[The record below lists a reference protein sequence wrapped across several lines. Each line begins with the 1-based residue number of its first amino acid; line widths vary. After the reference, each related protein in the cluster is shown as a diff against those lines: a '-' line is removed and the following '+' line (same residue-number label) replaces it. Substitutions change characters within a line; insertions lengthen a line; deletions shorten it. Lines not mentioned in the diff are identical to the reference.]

1 MRFIL
6 RMVRREARASWKR
19 LLFFFL
25 CVGLGVGAIITIRS
39 VIQSVR
45 DGLVRE
51 ARTLTAADVLIATNR
66 PLEAAEQARID
77 GRLADARA
85 GRQSRSIE
93 TATMVR
99 PSAGTRPVARVAEVQ
114 GVDAAFPLY
123 GQVTL
128 RGGAGYTHDLLRDG
142 GALVRPELLAHL
154 GVGVGDR
161 LRIGE
166 RDFTIRGVV
175 LSEPGRRVGAF
186 SLGPRVLVDL
196 ADLERS
202 GLLQFGSRARHRTMV
217 QVPDPAI
224 DGLVRQLRA
233 DFPRQ
238 FVSVSSYRTAQD
250 NIGEDLQRAE
260 DYLSLVGF
268 VMVVLGGL
276 GVWSVTRVFVRQKMH
291 AVAVLKCVGA
301 STGQLLAVYVAQVLV
316 MSLVG
321 SVVGAVIAALALRA
335 IPASVVA
342 SLPGTVLALQPS
354 AVLQGMAVGVLVSF
368 LFSFV
373 PLLDVR
379 AVKPLLLLR
388 DERPAAAGPRRGG
401 RLLSRWGGRFDA
413 ATVATTVLVGLA
425 LAGVST
431 WQAGSTRVGLIVTG
445 GLLTVAVALS
455 VVGRLLVRL
464 VRPLRRVSWFPLRH
478 ALTSIG
484 RPGNQT
490 QVILVAVGLGAFF
503 ILGVRAL
510 QSNLLD
516 ELSLD
521 LRSGGADL
529 FLIDIQPAQAE
540 AVRAFVAERLPG
552 QPSRVVPV
560 LRARVTGV
568 HGRSLS
574 LDSADEV
581 RGQGS
586 LAREYVLTYR
596 GRLEANE
603 TIVAGRFWPDTPAST
618 PEVSIE
624 ESLRDRFGFSL
635 DDRIRFDILGRVV
648 EARVTSVRRVVWSDT
663 RAGGFMF
670 VFRPGTLERAPGTFI
685 ATVQGPTDP
694 AARARLQGE
703 LAMRFPNVSAID
715 VLEVA
720 RTVESVLGNVTLAVS
735 VVGAVALLSGLLIL
749 AGTVAMTKFERLHDA
764 AVFKTLGASNTTMTG
779 MVAIEYG
786 ALGLLGGLVGAIAAL
801 LLTWVVSQQVLEIRW
816 RPAPGL
822 LALGVLATA
831 VLSAAVGVISSLDV
845 LRRKPLAILRAE

>member
-45 DGLVRE
+45 DDLVRE

-77 GRLADARA
+77 ARLAGARA

-93 TATMVR
+93 TATMAR
-99 PSAGTRPVARVAEVQ
+99 PSAGTRPVARVAEVL

-128 RGGAGYTHDLLRDG
+128 QGGAEYTHDLLRNG
-142 GALVRPELLAHL
+142 GALVRPELLTHL

-166 RDFTIRGVV
+166 RDVTIRGV
-175 LSEPGRRVGAF
+175 LLGEPGRRVGAF
-186 SLGPRVLVDL
+186 SLGPRVLVDV
-196 ADLERS
+196 ADLECS

-224 DGLVRQLRA
+224 DGLVRQLRT
-233 DFPRQ
+233 DFPGQ

-321 SVVGAVIAALALRA
+321 SLVGAVIADLALRA
-335 IPASVVA
+335 IPASVVT

-354 AVLQGMAVGVLVSF
+354 AVLQGVAVGVLVSF

-388 DERPAAAGPRRGG
+388 DERPAATGPRRGSLLG
-401 RLLSRWGGRFDA
+401 RWRARFDA
-413 ATVATTVLVGLA
+413 VSVATTVLVGLA

-431 WQAGSTRVGLIVTG
+431 WQAGSIRVGLIVTG

-455 VVGRLLVRL
+455 IVGRLLVRL
-464 VRPLRRVSWFPLRH
+464 ARPLRRVSWFPLRH

-568 HGRSLS
+568 QGRSLS

-624 ESLRDRFGFSL
+624 ESLRDRFGFGL

-648 EARVTSVRRVVWSDT
+648 EARVTSVRRVAWSDT

-685 ATVQGPTDP
+685 ATVQGPADP

-720 RTVESVLGNVTLAVS
+720 RTVEGVLGNVTLAVS

-816 RPAPGL
+816 RAAPGL

-831 VLSAAVGVISSLDV
+831 VLSAAVGVVSSLDV

>member
-6 RMVRREARASWKR
+6 RMARREARASWRR

-25 CVGLGVGAIITIRS
+25 CVGLGVGAIVTIRS

-45 DGLVRE
+45 EGLVRE
-51 ARTLTAADVLIATNR
+51 ARTLTAADVLVATNR
-66 PLEAAEQARID
+66 PLEAGEQARID
-77 GRLADARA
+77 ERLAAARS
-85 GRQSRSIE
+85 GRRSRSIE

-99 PSAGTRPVARVAEVQ
+99 PAGPSPPVARVAEVL

-123 GQVTL
+123 GEVTL
-128 RGGAGYTHDLLRDG
+128 EGGAPYTHGLLRDG
-142 GALVRPELLAHL
+142 GAIVRPELLTHL
-154 GVGVGDR
+154 GVAVGDR

-175 LSEPGRRVGAF
+175 LGEPGRRLGAF
-186 SLGPRVLVDL
+186 SLGPRVLVDV
-196 ADLERS
+196 ADLERT
-202 GLLQFGSRARHRTMV
+202 GLLQFGSRARYRTMV
-217 QVPDPAI
+217 EVPDAAI

-238 FVSVSSYRTAQD
+238 FVGVSSYRTAQD

-291 AVAVLKCVGA
+291 SVAVLKCVGA

-316 MSLVG
+316 MSLAG
-321 SVVGAVIAALALRA
+321 SLLGAVLGALALRA
-335 IPASVVA
+335 IPVSFVS

-354 AVLQGMAVGVLVSF
+354 AVVQGMAVGVLVSF

-388 DERPAAAGPRRGG
+388 NERPAAAGRRGG
-401 RLLSRWGGRFDA
+401 WLGRLRARFDA
-413 ATVATTVLVGLA
+413 ATVAATLLVGLA
-425 LAGVST
+425 LAGVSA
-431 WQAGSTRVGLIVTG
+431 WQAGSTRVGLIVSG
-445 GLLTVAVALS
+445 ALLAVAVALS
-455 VVGRLLVRL
+455 LLGRLLVRL

-516 ELSLD
+516 ELSVD

-529 FLIDIQPAQAE
+529 FLIDIQPDQAE
-540 AVRAFVAERLPG
+540 AVRAFVAGRLPG

-568 HGRSLS
+568 QGRSLS
-574 LDSADEV
+574 LDSAEEV

-586 LAREYVLTYR
+586 LGREYVLTYR

-603 TIVAGRFWPDTPAST
+603 TVVAGTFWPDTPT
-618 PEVSIE
+618 TDPEVSIE
-624 ESLRDRFGFSL
+624 ESLRDRFGFGL
-635 DDRIRFDILGRVV
+635 GDRIRFDILGRVV
-648 EARVTSVRRVVWSDT
+648 EARVTSVRRVEWSDT
-663 RAGGFMF
+663 RAGGFIF
-670 VFRPGTLERAPGTFI
+670 VFRPGTLERAPGTYI
-685 ATVQGPTDP
+685 ATVQGPDDP
-694 AARARLQGE
+694 AARARLQGD
-703 LAMRFPNVSAID
+703 LAARFPNVSAID

-720 RTVESVLGNVTLAVS
+720 RTVEDVLGNLVLAVS
-735 VVGAVALLSGLLIL
+735 VVGAVALLAGLLIL

-764 AVFKTLGASNTTMTG
+764 AVFKTLGAGSSTMAG

-786 ALGLLGGLVGAIAAL
+786 ALGLLGGLVGASAAL
-801 LLTWVVSQQVLEIRW
+801 LLSWVVSQQVLDIRW

-831 VLSAAVGVISSLDV
+831 VLSAVVGVVSSLDV